1 MILFLFFLLIILV
14 IIFIYKNNFSNKEG
28 NTIFFKTIENKQHLT
43 RDSVTKEIQINTFGD
58 TDKCTKLQT
67 EINDSLSFND
77 ILTYFKKSEKKPNL
91 GEIKDSCNL
100 NDYGN
105 TGIKDS
111 NNISFDVNTT
121 LLGSNKDVV
130 CSTNK
135 KLKGNLYCKYGGG
148 DEGIGELEIIGDISC
163 VDVSDFID
171 ENWYKNVKNYS
182 FEYTNDGSK
191 DILHYICK
199 SGTGINGVVDKNVGS
214 IKAINWRGPASQIY
228 EETKCKC
235 PDKKFYYGGKCNAKT
250 QHSTDE
256 KNEDVNGKKDRII
269 SDHPLPECKG
279 KWLQVEKCTKLSPTT
294 KPTFKAK
301 FIYEQGN
308 GIPSGGR
315 NDTTCTES
323 AAKNGVLKEED
334 DYYKIFDCDTSC
346 GKWVADSFNVCGSN
360 LNTYIYKYKDEIIN
374 KKNECFFELPEI
386 PGIRN
391 CQSTPIRQKGEYN
404 KPPPPPPPKCSVLPM
419 SMNGSK
425 HPRGCPGAVWSN
437 GGASRSYCTNGKR
450 FPWWKDCCKWDKTCV
465 PKYKLS

>member
-43 RDSVTKEIQINTFGD
+43 RDSKTNEIQINTFSNA
-58 TDKCTKLQT
+58 DKCTTLQNET
-67 EINDSLSFND
+67 KDSLSFND
-77 ILTYFKKSEKKPNL
+77 ILTYFKNSKKKPNL

-100 NDYGN
+100 NDHGN

-111 NNISFDVNTT
+111 NIISFDVNTT
-121 LLGSNKDVV
+121 LLGSNKAV
-130 CSTNK
+130 CSSTNK

-171 ENWYKNVKNYS
+171 ENWYKNVENYS

-199 SGTGINGVVDKNVGS
+199 SGTGINGVVDNSGGS
-214 IKAINWRGPASQIY
+214 IKAINWVNK
-228 EETKCKC
+228 EEKKCEC
-235 PDKKFYYGGKCNAKT
+235 PVNKFYYGGECNENPP
-250 QHSTDE
+250 Q
-256 KNEDVNGKKDRII
+256 KKKRII
-269 SDHPLPECKG
+269 SDHPPPECKG

-323 AAKNGVLKEED
+323 AAKKGVLK

-346 GKWVADSFNVCGSN
+346 GEWVTDSKVCGSN
-360 LNTYIYKYKDEIIN
+360 SKIYKYKDEIIN
-374 KKNECFFELPEI
+374 KKNECFFKLPNI
-386 PGIRN
+386 PGICRKATV
-391 CQSTPIRQKGEYN
+391 SI
-404 KPPPPPPPKCSVLPM
+404 V
-419 SMNGSK
+419 
-425 HPRGCPGAVWSN
+425 
-437 GGASRSYCTNGKR
+437 GGGKTVTTYR
-450 FPWWKDCCKWDKTCV
+450 TM
-465 PKYKLS
+465 Y